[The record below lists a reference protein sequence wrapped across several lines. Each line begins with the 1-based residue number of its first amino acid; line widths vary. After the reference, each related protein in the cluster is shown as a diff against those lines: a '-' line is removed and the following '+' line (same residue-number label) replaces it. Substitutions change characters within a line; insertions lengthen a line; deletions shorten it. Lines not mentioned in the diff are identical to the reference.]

1 MADDRPTLEDIEQL
15 RASLLMMIG
24 GMELLFH
31 GAMQAV
37 EVGNRLVESSTRE
50 HSRRPIN
57 WDSTGTS

>member
-1 MADDRPTLEDIEQL
+1 MADDTPTLEDIEQL

-37 EVGNRLVESSTRE
+37 EVGNRLVE
-50 HSRRPIN
+50 II
-57 WDSTGTS
+57 DSGTQPPADQLG